1 VAFTSS
7 STVTNFLAAMGDRPI
22 PPAVV
27 VIGPITAA
35 TAREHGLAVDAEAEV
50 HTIDGLVDA
59 LVVWA
64 AKTPRPT
71 GDNAGG

>member
-1 VAFTSS
+1 
-7 STVTNFLAAMGDRPI
+7 M
-22 PPAVV
+22 V

-59 LVVWA
+59 LVTWA

-71 GDNAGG
+71 GDDDAGG